1 MLGRSALED
10 EKDEYSNST
19 LEIHTDNDEVV
30 SMRTFVKGEKELL
43 ILQKAIEE
51 SNHMLMIQLRL
62 KPKELLNLR
71 FKHSM
76 NILQA
81 ACYFSSESIVTYLRD
96 TFCNDP

>member
-10 EKDEYSNST
+10 EKVECYSNST

-62 KPKELLNLR
+62 KPKELLSL
-71 FKHSM
+71 
-76 NILQA
+76 
-81 ACYFSSESIVTYLRD
+81 
-96 TFCNDP
+96 

>member
-10 EKDEYSNST
+10 EKVECYSNST

-30 SMRTFVKGEKELL
+30 SMRTFVKGEKELI

-62 KPKELLNLR
+62 KPKELLSL
-71 FKHSM
+71 
-76 NILQA
+76 
-81 ACYFSSESIVTYLRD
+81 
-96 TFCNDP
+96 